1 MNSILGIWKTR
12 IEEYVK
18 ETRSYLKYMLNDH
31 LVIVMIFFLAGAA
44 SWYSKWLKEMPEGF
58 PAYWVMAVIFSFIL
72 TGSYVR
78 TLIKEADLVFLLPL
92 EAKMEPYFQQAFRFS
107 LLTQLFPLAAA
118 ALALAP
124 LYFEASG
131 KGFSAYLVLLI
142 QLLVLKG
149 WNTAMQWRMTFFGE
163 KNMRVTDWIVRLL
176 LNTIAIYFA
185 LASSYGFAAA
195 VYLIMAALYVYF
207 KVIDKKK
214 SFKWELHI
222 EDEIR
227 RKQRFYRIANLFTD
241 VPHLRK
247 QAKRRA
253 YLDWMLRFI
262 PYEQSRTFTY
272 MYGRA
277 FIRSNDYFGIVV
289 RLTAIFGIIIAYFST
304 YEWVSAALIVFTVF
318 ITGIQ
323 LTPLFDHFSHLSLQE
338 LYPVKAAEKR
348 KSFFGLLHIVL
359 SVQALVLSAVAGAM
373 MQWTGML
380 AGLAGSALLIFVI
393 LKPYFNSRLKKN
405 AKRS

>member
-107 LLTQLFPLAAA
+107 FLTQLFPLAAA

-124 LYFEASG
+124 LYLEASG
-131 KGFSAYLVLLI
+131 KAFSAYFILLI

-163 KNMRVTDWIVRLL
+163 KT
-176 LNTIAIYFA
+176 
-185 LASSYGFAAA
+185 
-195 VYLIMAALYVYF
+195 
-207 KVIDKKK
+207 
-214 SFKWELHI
+214 
-222 EDEIR
+222 
-227 RKQRFYRIANLFTD
+227 
-241 VPHLRK
+241 
-247 QAKRRA
+247 
-253 YLDWMLRFI
+253 
-262 PYEQSRTFTY
+262 
-272 MYGRA
+272 
-277 FIRSNDYFGIVV
+277 
-289 RLTAIFGIIIAYFST
+289 
-304 YEWVSAALIVFTVF
+304 
-318 ITGIQ
+318 
-323 LTPLFDHFSHLSLQE
+323 
-338 LYPVKAAEKR
+338 
-348 KSFFGLLHIVL
+348 
-359 SVQALVLSAVAGAM
+359 
-373 MQWTGML
+373 
-380 AGLAGSALLIFVI
+380 
-393 LKPYFNSRLKKN
+393 
-405 AKRS
+405 